1 MKTEKKMLFYG
12 GMFGAFLPFICLIAI
27 MILLT
32 VTGHNGIKYC
42 WSAGLAAI
50 CVSLILAKDKKD
62 VHKISISALQ
72 DPMFGTMTLIFLLAG
87 ILSFLLRDSG
97 LIDGLIWL
105 CTTLHV
111 NPAFMPIATFLICVV
126 ISTACGT
133 QGGTISA
140 VTPIMFPLAVA
151 LGCDEALMLGA
162 IISGAV
168 FGDNLA
174 PISDTTIASSGA
186 FHADVKDVVKSR
198 IKYSIIAA
206 SIAGVLFIIFGLS
219 TTEAASVATNADSSA
234 AMSLIML
241 IIPVIMIIMMLRG
254 AELVP
259 VLLTCNLLGVLLN
272 LVCGFLTVEE
282 LISTEEG
289 PIVKGMEGMIGVIV
303 FTVFIMIENGFLKA
317 SGLFEVILE
326 KLGKIC
332 KSARQTELVSM
343 VFIAIVVMITASG
356 TVSII
361 VAGPI
366 VYELFKK
373 FNINR
378 HRGANYLDGTACSV
392 GAILP
397 WNNSVLI
404 MLGLAVATGIVSE
417 NFSPLNFMPYSF
429 HPIVLFLVYVICAIT
444 GLFRKEDEKKYADV

>member
-1 MKTEKKMLFYG
+1 MEFYG
-12 GMFGAFLPFICLIAI
+12 GMFGAFLPFLVLIGI
-27 MILLT
+27 MIALT
-32 VTGHNGIKYC
+32 LTHHNGIKYC

-50 CVSLILAKDKKD
+50 CVSLLLAKNKKD
-62 VHKISISALQ
+62 VQRIAISSLQ

-87 ILSFLLRDSG
+87 VLSFLLRSSG
-97 LIDGLIWL
+97 LINGLIWL
-105 CTTLHV
+105 CSTLHV
-111 NPAFMPIATFLICVV
+111 NPAFMPVATFLICVV

-151 LGCDEALMLGA
+151 LGCNVPLMLGA

-186 FHADVKDVVKSR
+186 FHADVKNVVKSR
-198 IKYSIIAA
+198 IKYSATAA
-206 SIAGVLFIIFGLS
+206 AVAAVLFVIFGIS
-219 TTEAASVATNADSSA
+219 TTNAATAVADVDASA
-234 AMSLIML
+234 ALSLIML
-241 IIPVIMIIMMLRG
+241 VIPVIMIIMMLRG

-259 VLLTCNLLGVLLN
+259 VLLVCNILGIVLN
-272 LVCGFLTVEE
+272 LVCGFLTVEG
-282 LISTEEG
+282 LISVTDG
-289 PIVKGMEGMIGVIV
+289 PIVKGIEGMIGVII

-317 SGLFEVILE
+317 SGLFEVLLE
-326 KLGKIC
+326 KLGTIC
-332 KSARQTELVSM
+332 DSPRKSELVSM
-343 VFIAIVVMITASG
+343 IFIAVVVMITASG
-356 TVSII
+356 TVSIV

-373 FNINR
+373 FNIDR
-378 HRGANYLDGTACSV
+378 HRGANFLDGTACGV

-404 MLGLAVATGIVSE
+404 MLGLAVATGIVADG
-417 NFSPLNFMPYSF
+417 FSPLNFMPYSF
-429 HPIVLFLVYVICAIT
+429 HPIMLLLVYVISAIT
-444 GLFRKEDEKKYADV
+444 GLWRKQDETSYAELEE